1 MNKSVFF
8 TRSVLKWPHKV
19 FSSFISISI
28 VFGIFGISGCQNVN
42 NSASACPGKPSSTLN
57 SKRVQEI
64 QLSSAKISKSDA
76 VAGGESVGYTFK
88 AKKKQS
94 FNYQV
99 ENPDICIWIFDP
111 DNKIVANSNLPQDG
125 KYLAQIENRRG
136 AGSFK
141 IEMSLND
148 FNKPNLIV
156 AATNTPS
163 PNPLPSK
170 PTVVQTPQ
178 PKPGDSPKDV
188 ITQYYEKINS
198 RDYKSAWNR
207 LPIDLRDNRTVHPN
221 GYQSFTDFYDGLNGI
236 NINSLDVVEKSE
248 YNAEVR
254 LRASCKLKSNK
265 LSGLF
270 LRFHLK
276 WNDSSQQWEIYKVRL
291 DPNEKT
297 VCG

>member
-1 MNKSVFF
+1 LCLL
-8 TRSVLKWPHKV
+8 TRLILTQMHKI
-19 FSSFISISI
+19 SSLIVTISII
-28 VFGIFGISGCQNVN
+28 PGIFSISGCQNAN
-42 NSASACPGKPSSTLN
+42 HSASACPDKPSSILN

-64 QLSSAKISKSDA
+64 QLSFAKISKSDS
-76 VAGGESVGYTFK
+76 VAGGESVGYIFK

-99 ENPDICIWIFDP
+99 ENPDVCIWIFDP
-111 DNKIVANSNLPQDG
+111 DNKIVASSNLPQDG

-141 IEMSLND
+141 MEMSLSD
-148 FNKPNLIV
+148 FNKPNLV
-156 AATNTPS
+156 AVASNPPS
-163 PNPLPSK
+163 PSPLPSK
-170 PTVVQTPQ
+170 PPVVQTPQ
-178 PKPGDSPKDV
+178 PKQGNSPKDT

-221 GYQSFTDFYDGLNGI
+221 GYNSFTDFYDGLNGI

-265 LSGLF
+265 LAGLF